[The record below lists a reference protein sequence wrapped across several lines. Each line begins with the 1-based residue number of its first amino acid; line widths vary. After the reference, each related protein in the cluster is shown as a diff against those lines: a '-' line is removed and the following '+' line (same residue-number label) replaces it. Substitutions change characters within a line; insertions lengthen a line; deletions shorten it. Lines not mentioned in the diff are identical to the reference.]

1 MSRRPTP
8 YWLQLLCSGL
18 LVLAIIYG
26 LIILTGLLPRVP
38 HGG

>member
-1 MSRRPTP
+1 VKRPVP

-18 LVLAIIYG
+18 LVLAVIYG
-26 LIILTGLLPRVP
+26 LVILTGLIPVGR